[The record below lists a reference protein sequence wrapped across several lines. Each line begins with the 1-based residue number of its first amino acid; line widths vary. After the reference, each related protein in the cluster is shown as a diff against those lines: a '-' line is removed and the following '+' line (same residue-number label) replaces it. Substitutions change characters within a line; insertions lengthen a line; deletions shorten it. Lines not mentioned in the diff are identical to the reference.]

1 MIKFFSLLFFFA
13 TISLIGQTSIAPM
26 GGTWYNADSK
36 EIFAIQT
43 DNDNSIQG
51 RGVYYAKGG
60 GNFKQMQIMTQTST
74 PEGYMMRCYDPAK
87 PNMVFELRSFPAS
100 YGQGVQIRMTRT
112 GSRKKIHYFEDLLG
126 AVPETK
132 GLAKKKGWELIRT
145 CLLEK
150 TWTDKDKR
158 PNSPLTFAKNNAGA
172 KSLQDG
178 EENPFTVDN
187 NTFDITTHLSNYG
200 DVTIKLLYD
209 AEWFFEVRDEHGDV
223 VSLMSG
229 L

>member
-1 MIKFFSLLFFFA
+1 MKKIFNLFFLFA
-13 TISLIGQTSIAPM
+13 SISLIGQTSQAPM

-43 DNDNSIQG
+43 DEDNTIQG

-60 GNFKQMQIMTQTST
+60 NNFKQMQIMTQTST
-74 PEGYMMRCYDPAK
+74 AEGYLMRCYDPAK
-87 PNMVFELRSFPAS
+87 PNMVFELLSFPAGT
-100 YGQGVQIRMTRT
+100 GQGVQIRMTRT
-112 GSRKKIHYFEDLLG
+112 GSRKKIHYFENLLG
-126 AVPETK
+126 TVPQTK

-150 TWTDKDKR
+150 TWIDKDKR
-158 PNSPLTFAKNNAGA
+158 PNSPLTFVKTNNGA
-172 KSLQDG
+172 KSIQDG

-187 NTFDITTHLSNYG
+187 NTFEIKTHLSNYG

-209 AEWFFEVRDEHGDV
+209 AEWFFEVRDKNEEV

-229 L
+229 N